1 MTRKRSKA
9 ELAAIHTQNPLVNK
23 IDTDGKPK
31 DFHMYVVDMK
41 THKKVPGSDTIVRS
55 KHYGQAV
62 DSFILGWNKNKRM
75 GMTIGY
81 PAVQGKIN

>member
-31 DFHMYVVDMK
+31 DFHMFIVDMK
-41 THKKVPGSDTIVRS
+41 THKKVR
-55 KHYGQAV
+55 
-62 DSFILGWNKNKRM
+62 WR
-75 GMTIGY
+75 
-81 PAVQGKIN
+81 